1 MDFMQAMA
9 WAEENSDIA
18 KKWFNKY
25 GYLTPYGVDDF
36 QQVVLEAALTAST
49 VLGDKPHK
57 SYEAIFVRT
66 LQVGMSTLIPGYG
79 FSEGR
84 KSGANANI
92 SMSIPSSR
100 CVSYEH
106 ECFSID
112 IPDEDTEL
120 SFYDI
125 DCCNKEE
132 FVNPAYNAEHAFH
145 LVQDHLNERQ
155 KIVLTNT
162 LGLSEKGCMSA
173 REIEKESGISKSTV
187 SRELGNILN
196 LVIDLVGKGVIAVF
210 SPLPRRPTLEFDI
223 RVSSSDASI
232 SVSALD
238 NQSALMTIGSAFW
251 AGFRWNNMASDEYVL
266 EVETRRS
273 VFESGMD
280 AVNALV
286 MRLGSDR
293 FSGDDLVALAG
304 SKRFYSKNSTFIRSV
319 YRGSGATG
327 KSSISQLFADSTDT
341 HPPIFFKRGQAI
353 DFGRSPG
360 TAAYGDSALHGRSFL
375 NNRSSGCSVSRG
387 DPFRY
392 CVCRADNYLSEN
404 KMFGVG

>member
-1 MDFMQAMA
+1 MDFLQAMA
-9 WAEENSDIA
+9 WVEKHNDIA

-49 VLGDKPHK
+49 VLGDKPLK

-66 LQVGMSTLIPGYG
+66 LQVGMATLIPGYG
-79 FSEGR
+79 FSEGK
-84 KSGANANI
+84 KSGASANA

-100 CVSYEH
+100 CVSYEN

-112 IPDEDTEL
+112 IPDDDIEL
-120 SFYDI
+120 NYYDI
-125 DCCNKEE
+125 DCCNKKE

-155 KIVLTNT
+155 KIVLTNA

-173 REIEKESGISKSTV
+173 REIEKESSISKSTV
-187 SRELGNILN
+187 SRELSNIFN
-196 LVIDLVGKGVIAVF
+196 LVSDLVIKGVIAVF
-210 SPLPRRPTLEFDI
+210 SPLPCRPSWEFDI

-238 NQSALMTIGSAFW
+238 NQSALLTIDSAFW
-251 AGFRWNNMASDEYVL
+251 TGFRKNNMASDEYVL
-266 EVETRRS
+266 EVDTRRYI
-273 VFESGMD
+273 FESGMD

-286 MRLGSDR
+286 MRLGNDGL
-293 FSGDDLVALAG
+293 SGHDLVALTG
-304 SKRFYSKNSTFIRSV
+304 SNRFDSKTNTHLRSV
-319 YRGSGATG
+319 YRVSGATG
-327 KSSISQLFADSTDT
+327 KPYICRLLADSTDT
-341 HPPIFFKRGQAI
+341 HPPLFFKRGQPI

-360 TAAYGDSALHGRSFL
+360 TSVLGESLLLEESL
-375 NNRSSGCSVSRG
+375 WNNRSSGCSVPRG
-387 DPFRY
+387 DPFLY
-392 CVCRADNYLSEN
+392 CVC
-404 KMFGVG
+404 